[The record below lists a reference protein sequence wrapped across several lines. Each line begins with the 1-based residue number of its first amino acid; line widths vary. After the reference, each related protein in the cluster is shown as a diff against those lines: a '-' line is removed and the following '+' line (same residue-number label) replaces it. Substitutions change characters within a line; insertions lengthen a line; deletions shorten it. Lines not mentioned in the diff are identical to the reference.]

1 MKYALQIV
9 GVVGIVAGL
18 NGFFAGDMLLGGLTI
33 LAGIY
38 LVSQGRKK

>member
-18 NGFFAGDMLLGGLTI
+18 NGFFAGDTLLGGLTI